1 MAVPVSSRL
10 LWLDSV
16 IAKIVSTVAEKTF
29 YDIRKVAG
37 KNEDINF
44 VAISH
49 SDEQSTENWV
59 TAVGGAW
66 DVEVIVD
73 DKRELYGRWGL
84 GTSSLWHVL
93 NPWSLYNVYKLG
105 KAEKIW
111 NKPTE
116 SGSRWQTSGSF
127 AVSADGVV
135 AWASVA
141 KAADEIPDFNA
152 ALKVIE
158 DGV

>member
-1 MAVPVSSRL
+1 MP
-10 LWLDSV
+10 DSV

-29 YDIRKVAG
+29 CDIRKVAG
-37 KNEDINF
+37 KNENINF

-73 DKRELYGRWGL
+73 DKRELYGQWGL

-93 NPWSLYNVYKLG
+93 NPWSLYNVYNLG

-127 AVSADGVV
+127 AVLADGVV

-141 KAADEIPDFNA
+141 NAADEIPDFNA

-158 DGV
+158 NDV